1 MSKKLKSILAIA
13 VVAALAIGFAW
24 GSLIS
29 TTSAQPD
36 EPESI
41 PSVINY
47 QGTLL
52 EPDTGFPVGDGEYT
66 FVFSIHA
73 SATGDP
79 LWQETQIVSVGGGL
93 FSVLL
98 GSVNPLTDDLFSD
111 SERYLGVKVGDNEEM
126 SPRQQLA
133 SVPYAFQA
141 EEAEHAKTYEETD
154 PTVDENV
161 KDGVD
166 WSELSGIP
174 DDIADGDQTTQ
185 LGNWQSKS
193 TNTVYQAPT
202 DGFVLAYTWGPPGA
216 LLVLRGYT
224 DGSDPPTTIR
234 TREVDQN
241 LNNSLNKEV
250 SVMMPVRKGD
260 YWKLESGGW
269 NDQVYWIGFG
279 N

>member
-1 MSKKLKSILAIA
+1 MSKKLKSIIA
-13 VVAALAIGFAW
+13 VALVAALAVGFTW
-24 GSLIS
+24 GSLIG
-29 TTSAQPD
+29 TSSASPD

-52 EPDTGFPVGDGEYT
+52 NPDTGFPVGDGEYT
-66 FVFSIHA
+66 FVFSIYEA
-73 SATGDP
+73 ATDGVP
-79 LWQETQIVSVGGGL
+79 LWQEIQTVSVSGGL

-126 SPRQQLA
+126 SPRQQLT

-141 EEAEHAKTYEETD
+141 ENAKTYEETD

-202 DGFVLAYTWGPPGA
+202 DGFVLAYAWGPPGA
-216 LLVLRGYT
+216 VFVLRGYT
-224 DGSDPPTTIR
+224 DSSNPPTTIR
-234 TREVDQN
+234 TREVDSN

-250 SVMMPVRKGD
+250 SIMMPVRKGD
-260 YWKLESGGW
+260 YWKLEGGGW
-269 NDQVYWIGFG
+269 NNQVYWIGFG